1 MTHALSDDHSHG
13 QGRARLLTIHDLQAL
28 FRCGRTSAYAR
39 VHESDFPAPVA
50 LSDSA
55 HRWWEDEVLDWIEQH
70 RLVRPSSE
78 RRRPAASLPLDQA
91 IASVEPRPVE
101 IVRRRSSR

>member
-1 MTHALSDDHSHG
+1 MTHAPSNDHRHDR
-13 QGRARLLTIHDLQAL
+13 GRARLLTIHDLQAL

-39 VHESDFPAPVA
+39 VHESDFPTPVA

-70 RLVRPSSE
+70 RLVRPQPT
-78 RRRPAASLPLDQA
+78 RRRPSTPPPLDRA
-91 IASVEPRPVE
+91 ASVEPRPVD
-101 IVRRRSSR
+101 IVRRKPSR